1 MKIGIFLGYAPN
13 VVLKKEG
20 LGRYV
25 ANLISGF
32 IESGNTII
40 IACPKWSIPHI
51 NDLLDDFCIDKKLIR
66 FVISNKVSSMWK
78 LYDKFSKRNEH
89 YNKKGWFS
97 CILRTILESI
107 VMGFISISNI
117 FLLISAI
124 IIFFLI
130 GIVALPLIALGLIF
144 YGILRIGRK
153 VLRKTKVKFLND
165 YYLKSIGKNFKS
177 SGYNFYLYV
186 INFMQGNATED
197 LTRKINAM
205 SDKADIWYS
214 PSFFWKE
221 FNKIEGV
228 KVINAPDLVTAEFSE
243 LFSYDK
249 YTVLMLDNIKETINS
264 GSYFITYC
272 DFIKDSLLIKKFNKN
287 SNNIISIPHGINSMN
302 EFIRIETN
310 ETNKLNAGNS
320 FTEAFARNKLQTL
333 PLNKFCLPYMGTFVF
348 ENTKYLFYAS
358 QLRPH
363 KNMLNLIK
371 AYENLLRKR
380 FYNLKLVLT
389 CNLEVSTDIKE
400 YILEKRLQKDILTFQ
415 NVSNQQLAA
424 LYYCAE
430 LVVNPTLYEGG
441 FPFTFGEGMSV
452 DTPSVMSRIPQVEEV
467 VRGYELEECMFDPF
481 EVKEIEDTIIY
492 GLENKK
498 EIIEKQRKL
507 FNDLNKRTWK
517 VVANEY
523 IDAFQTFIL
532 NENNKRSF

>member
-32 IESGNTII
+32 IESDNKII

-51 NDLLDDFCIDKKLIR
+51 NELLDDFSIDKSLIE
-66 FVISNKVSSMWK
+66 FVISSKVSSMWK
-78 LYDKFSKRNEH
+78 LYDKFSKRYERSN
-89 YNKKGWFS
+89 NRGWLS
-97 CILRTILESI
+97 LAIRTVLESI
-107 VMGFISISNI
+107 IMGMISITNI

-124 IIFFLI
+124 III
-130 GIVALPLIALGLIF
+130 IMVGIIILPLIVFGLIL
-144 YGILRIGRK
+144 YGIFRIG
-153 VLRKTKVKFLND
+153 LRLLKRTKVKFLND
-165 YYLKSIGKNFKS
+165 IYLKSIGKNFKN

-186 INFMQGNATED
+186 INFMQENATAD
-197 LTRKINAM
+197 LVRKINMM
-205 SDKADIWYS
+205 SNKADIWYS

-243 LFSYDK
+243 LFSYDI
-249 YTVLMLDNIKETINS
+249 YAVLTLENIKITINE
-264 GSYFITYC
+264 GSNFITYC
-272 DFIKDSLLIKKFNKN
+272 DFIKDSLLLKKFNKDSEN
-287 SNNIISIPHGINSMN
+287 VISIPHGVNSMN
-302 EFIRIETN
+302 EFIQIETY
-310 ETNKLNAGNS
+310 ETMKLNAGTS
-320 FTEAFARNKLQTL
+320 FSEAFARNKLQTL
-333 PLNKFCLPYMGTFVF
+333 PLNKYCLPYMGTFVF

-363 KNMLNLIK
+363 KNILNLVK
-371 AYENLLRKR
+371 AYENILRKR
-380 FYNLKLVLT
+380 YYNIKLVLT
-389 CNLEVSTDIKE
+389 CNLEGDSDVKE
-400 YILEKRLQKDILTFQ
+400 YILDKRLQKDILSFQ

-452 DTPSVMSRIPQVEEV
+452 STPSVMSRIPQVEDMV
-467 VRGYELEECMFDPF
+467 CGYELEQCLFDPF
-481 EVKEIEDTIIY
+481 DLKDMENTIIY
-492 GLENKK
+492 GLENRK
-498 EIIEKQRKL
+498 ELLEKQSKL

-523 IDAFQTFIL
+523 IEAFQTFIL
-532 NENNKRSF
+532 NENTN